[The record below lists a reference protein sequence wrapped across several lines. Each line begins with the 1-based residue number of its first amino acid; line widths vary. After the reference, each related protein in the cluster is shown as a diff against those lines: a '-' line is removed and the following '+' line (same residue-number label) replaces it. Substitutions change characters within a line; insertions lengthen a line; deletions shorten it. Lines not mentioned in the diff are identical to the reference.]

1 MPSAARFRPRLGRG
15 RVALLAVLVAV
26 GGLAALLRPAAASQE
41 KQEKPPAA
49 GAVPEEH
56 GGDIVFKVTSKTQ
69 KYSVLYS
76 HEKHLDAGLECD
88 ECHEKLFKKE
98 LNGSKFKMAD
108 INQGKFCGGCHT
120 ETPAATVKHKAF
132 APKKNCQK
140 CHTLK
145 VHDSQGG
152 K

>member
-15 RVALLAVLVAV
+15 RVALLAVLAAIC
-26 GGLAALLRPAAASQE
+26 GIAALLRPAAASQE
-41 KQEKPPAA
+41 KPPAA
-49 GAVPEEH
+49 GAEPEEH

-76 HEKHLDAGLECD
+76 HEEHLEAGIECD
-88 ECHEKLFKKE
+88 ECHETLFKKE

-108 INQGKFCGGCHT
+108 INRGQYCGACHT
-120 ETPAATVKHKAF
+120 DTPAATVKHKAF
-132 APKKNCQK
+132 APKKNCTK
-140 CHTLK
+140 CHDLRI
-145 VHDSQGG
+145 HDSQAG

>member
-15 RVALLAVLVAV
+15 RVALLVVLAAT

-41 KQEKPPAA
+41 KPPAA
-49 GAVPEEH
+49 GAAATEEH

-76 HEKHLDAGLECD
+76 HEKHLEAGVECD

-108 INQGKFCGGCHT
+108 INQGKFCGACHT
-120 ETPAATVKHKAF
+120 ETPAETVKHKAF
-132 APKKNCQK
+132 APKKNCAK
-140 CHTLK
+140 CHDLK